1 MIRSIILMMGSIF
14 ILIGCEPMPKPDE
27 LHKNLVVQTDYDET
41 VNFKEFSTYQLAL
54 DTLGLISNS
63 TNDTLFLGEFAQQ
76 VTARIKA
83 NLDSRGY
90 VQIDKSQNPDLGV
103 NAFIVSDFSVYQT
116 ISYPSY
122 GGGYYSPYYG
132 YYYPIV
138 STYASNSA
146 GLILQL
152 VNLKKKNNQNQ
163 FQLIWT
169 CYIGDIAS
177 SNDQFNQ
184 SIAAVDQAFVQ
195 SSIIGK

>member
-1 MIRSIILMMGSIF
+1 
-14 ILIGCEPMPKPDE
+14 MPKPDE
-27 LHKNLVVQTDYDET
+27 LHKNLVVQTDYDES
-41 VNFKEFSTYQLAL
+41 VNFKAFSTYQLAL

-63 TNDTLFLGEFAQQ
+63 TNDTLFLGEFARQ
-76 VTARIKA
+76 VTARIKS

-90 VQIDKSQNPDLGV
+90 VQIGQGQSPDLGV

-138 STYASNSA
+138 NTYASNSA

-169 CYIGDIAS
+169 CYIGDLAS
-177 SNDQFNQ
+177 STDQINQ
-184 SIAAVDQAFVQ
+184 SIEAVDQAFVQ

>member
-1 MIRSIILMMGSIF
+1 MIRSIILMIGSIF
-14 ILIGCEPMPKPDE
+14 ILIGCEPVPKPDE
-27 LHKNLVVQTDYDET
+27 LYKNLVVQTDYDES

-63 TNDTLFLGEFAQQ
+63 TTDTLFLGEFAKQ
-76 VTARIKA
+76 VTARIKS
-83 NLDSRGY
+83 NLDGRGY
-90 VQIDKSQNPDLGV
+90 VQIDQGQNPDLGV

-138 STYASNSA
+138 NTYASTSA

-152 VNLKKKNNQNQ
+152 VNLKKKNSQNQ

-177 SNDQFNQ
+177 STDQFNQ
-184 SIAAVDQAFVQ
+184 SIAAIDQAFAQ